1 MLGTKYSEAMNAT
14 FIDSDGKEKPYIM
27 GCYGIG
33 IGRTVAAAIEQNHDE
48 NGMIFP
54 KALAPFQVSVLPLKI
69 KDEEIMSAAEKI
81 YRELI
86 GKGIRSHNRRQGRR
100 ARIQI
105 QGRRAHRHTDTRS
118 RGAEDYQ
125 GRGGG
130 IETPEGRYFKERKT
144 RRSGERSRVAPLIDI

>member
-1 MLGTKYSEAMNAT
+1 MNAT

-54 KALAPFQVSVLPLKI
+54 KALAPFQVTVLPLKI

-86 GKGIRSHNRRQGRR
+86 GKGLRGHHRRQGRR
-100 ARIQI
+100 AR
-105 QGRRAHRHTDTRS
+105 DSSS
-118 RGAEDYQ
+118 R
-125 GRGGG
+125 
-130 IETPEGRYFKERKT
+130 TP
-144 RRSGERSRVAPLIDI
+144 SS